1 MKKNILKKYPTFFVF
16 SILVILFT
24 VIDIINS
31 PNEFSELENRKLS
44 QMPILSLKSYID
56 TSFSSDY
63 EKYIN
68 DQFFLRDN
76 WIDLKSRIE
85 YLLGKRE
92 NNDIIFGRENY
103 LFKKFTT
110 FNDEMLENNLNSIIT
125 FTNNYN
131 KEVDFFI
138 IPNSYAVYDE
148 LTPRYLPLV
157 DQLSLI
163 NSINSYLSLKSN
175 DHINTINVAEELLK
189 NKDDYIYYKTDHHW
203 TSYGA
208 YLAYLTYMDYLGL
221 EIVDINNLEKITI
234 NNFLGTYY
242 NRSKYFKADS
252 DLITYYNILGL
263 HIEIDGKEKLSLMD
277 LDKFK
282 GSDKYSA
289 FLWGNNGLT
298 KVINENISEERKGS
312 SILIF
317 KDSYANSF
325 IQFLSYNYEI
335 IDIID
340 LRYFKESIRNFMK
353 DKDYNEILIMYSF
366 NNLSSDINIRRL
378 KFQKLI
384 LTKT

>member
-68 DQFFLRDN
+68 DQFFLRGN

-92 NNDIIFGRENY
+92 NNDIIFGKENY

-110 FNDEMLENNLNSIIT
+110 FNDEMLKNNLNSIIT

-138 IPNSYAVYDE
+138 IPNSYAIYDE

-208 YLAYLTYMDYLGL
+208 YLAYLAYMDYLGL

-252 DLITYYNILGL
+252 DFITYYNILGL
-263 HIEIDGKEKLSLMD
+263 HIEIDGKEQLSLMD

-298 KVINENISEERKGS
+298 KVINENILEERKGS

-378 KFQKLI
+378 KF
-384 LTKT
+384 

>member
-92 NNDIIFGRENY
+92 NNDIIFGKDNY

-252 DLITYYNILGL
+252 DFITYYNILGL
-263 HIEIDGKEKLSLMD
+263 HIEIDGKEQLSLMD

-378 KFQKLI
+378 KF
-384 LTKT
+384 

>member
-1 MKKNILKKYPTFFVF
+1 MKKNILKKYPTFFIF

-68 DQFFLRDN
+68 DQFFLRGN

-92 NNDIIFGRENY
+92 NNDIIFGKENY

-138 IPNSYAVYDE
+138 IPNSYAIYDE

-163 NSINSYLSLKSN
+163 NSINSYLSSKSN

-208 YLAYLTYMDYLGL
+208 YLAYLKYMDYLGL

-252 DLITYYNILGL
+252 DFITYYNILDL
-263 HIEIDGKEKLSLMD
+263 YIKIDGKEQLSLMD

-378 KFQKLI
+378 KF
-384 LTKT
+384 

>member
-1 MKKNILKKYPTFFVF
+1 MKKNIFKKYPTFFVF

-92 NNDIIFGRENY
+92 NNDIIFGKENY

-175 DHINTINVAEELLK
+175 DHINIINVAEELLK

-252 DLITYYNILGL
+252 DFITYYNILGL
-263 HIEIDGKEKLSLMD
+263 HIEIDGKELLSLMD

-378 KFQKLI
+378 KF
-384 LTKT
+384 

>member
-16 SILVILFT
+16 SAIVILFT

-31 PNEFSELENRKLS
+31 PKEFSELENRNLS
-44 QMPILSLKSYID
+44 QIPILSLESYID

-76 WIDLKSRIE
+76 CIL
-85 YLLGKRE
+85 
-92 NNDIIFGRENY
+92 
-103 LFKKFTT
+103 
-110 FNDEMLENNLNSIIT
+110 T
-125 FTNNYN
+125 FTNSY
-131 KEVDFFI
+131 KTDVDFFI
-138 IPNSYAVYDE
+138 IPNSYAIYDE

-163 NSINSYLSLKSN
+163 NSINSYLSLESN
-175 DHINTINVAEELLK
+175 NHINAINVAEKLLK

-208 YLAYLTYMDYLGL
+208 YLAYLTYMDSLGL
-221 EIVDINNLEKITI
+221 EAIDIDKLEEIKI
-234 NNFLGTYY
+234 NNFFGTYY

-252 DLITYYNILGL
+252 DFITYYNMPNLQ
-263 HIEIDGKEKLSLMD
+263 IEIDGKEYLSLMD

-282 GSDKYSA
+282 SSDKYSA

-298 KVINENISEERKGS
+298 KVINENIAEERKGS

-325 IQFLSYNYEI
+325 IQFLANNYET
-335 IDIID
+335 IDIVD
-340 LRYFKESIRNFMK
+340 LRHFKEPISNFMK
-353 DKDYNEILIMYSF
+353 DKEYNQILIMYSF
-366 NNLSSDINIRRL
+366 DNLSSDINIRRL
-378 KFQKLI
+378 KF
-384 LTKT
+384 

>member
-92 NNDIIFGRENY
+92 NNDIIFGKENY

-110 FNDEMLENNLNSIIT
+110 FNDEMLKNNLNSIIT

-138 IPNSYAVYDE
+138 IPNSYAIYDE

-252 DLITYYNILGL
+252 DFITYYNILGL
-263 HIEIDGKEKLSLMD
+263 HIEIDGKEQLSLMD

-378 KFQKLI
+378 KF
-384 LTKT
+384 

>member
-1 MKKNILKKYPTFFVF
+1 MKKNILKKYPTFFIF

-92 NNDIIFGRENY
+92 NNDIIFGKENY

-138 IPNSYAVYDE
+138 IPNSYAIYDE

-163 NSINSYLSLKSN
+163 NSINSYLSSKSN

-189 NKDDYIYYKTDHHW
+189 NKDDYIYYNKDHHW

-252 DLITYYNILGL
+252 DFITYYNILDL
-263 HIEIDGKEKLSLMD
+263 YIKIDGKEQLSLMD

-378 KFQKLI
+378 KF
-384 LTKT
+384 

>member
-1 MKKNILKKYPTFFVF
+1 MKKNILKKYPIFFVF

-92 NNDIIFGRENY
+92 NNDIIFGKENY

-110 FNDEMLENNLNSIIT
+110 FNDEMLKNNLNSIIT

-138 IPNSYAVYDE
+138 IPNSYAIYDE

-157 DQLSLI
+157 EQLSLI

-208 YLAYLTYMDYLGL
+208 YLAYLAYMDYLGL

-252 DLITYYNILGL
+252 DFITYYNILGL
-263 HIEIDGKEKLSLMD
+263 HIEIDGKEQLSLMD

-378 KFQKLI
+378 KF
-384 LTKT
+384 

>member
-1 MKKNILKKYPTFFVF
+1 MKKNIFKKYPTFFVF

-92 NNDIIFGRENY
+92 NNDIIFGKENY

-110 FNDEMLENNLNSIIT
+110 FNDEMLKNNLNSIIT

-138 IPNSYAVYDE
+138 IPNSYAIYDE

-175 DHINTINVAEELLK
+175 NHINTINVAEELLK

-208 YLAYLTYMDYLGL
+208 YLAYLAYMDYLGL

-252 DLITYYNILGL
+252 DFITYYNILGL
-263 HIEIDGKEKLSLMD
+263 HIEIDGKEQLSLMN

-378 KFQKLI
+378 KF
-384 LTKT
+384 

>member
-1 MKKNILKKYPTFFVF
+1 MKKNIFKKYPTFFVF

-92 NNDIIFGRENY
+92 NNDIIFGKENY

-110 FNDEMLENNLNSIIT
+110 FNDEMLKNNLNSIIT

-138 IPNSYAVYDE
+138 IPNSYAIYDE

-157 DQLSLI
+157 DQLSLV

-175 DHINTINVAEELLK
+175 NHINTINVAEELLK

-208 YLAYLTYMDYLGL
+208 YLAYLAYMDYLCL

-252 DLITYYNILGL
+252 DFITYYNILGL
-263 HIEIDGKEKLSLMD
+263 HIEIDGKEQLSLMD

-378 KFQKLI
+378 KF
-384 LTKT
+384 

>member
-68 DQFFLRDN
+68 DHFFLRDN

-92 NNDIIFGRENY
+92 NNDIIFGKENY

-252 DLITYYNILGL
+252 DFITYYNILGL
-263 HIEIDGKEKLSLMD
+263 HIEIDGKEQLSLMD

-366 NNLSSDINIRRL
+366 NNLSTDINIRRL
-378 KFQKLI
+378 KF
-384 LTKT
+384 

>member
-1 MKKNILKKYPTFFVF
+1 MKKNIFKKYPTFFVF

-68 DQFFLRDN
+68 DQFFLRNN

-92 NNDIIFGRENY
+92 NNDIIFGKENY

-110 FNDEMLENNLNSIIT
+110 FNDEMLKNNLNSIIT

-138 IPNSYAVYDE
+138 IPNSYAIYDE

-252 DLITYYNILGL
+252 DFITYYNILGL
-263 HIEIDGKEKLSLMD
+263 HIEIDGKEQLSLMN

-378 KFQKLI
+378 KF
-384 LTKT
+384 

>member
-68 DQFFLRDN
+68 DQFFLRNN

-92 NNDIIFGRENY
+92 NNDIIFGKENY

-138 IPNSYAVYDE
+138 IPNSYAIYDE

-175 DHINTINVAEELLK
+175 DHINTINVAEESLK

-252 DLITYYNILGL
+252 DFITYYNILGL

-366 NNLSSDINIRRL
+366 NNLSTDINIRRL
-378 KFQKLI
+378 KF
-384 LTKT
+384 

>member
-1 MKKNILKKYPTFFVF
+1 MNKNILKKYPTFFIF

-92 NNDIIFGRENY
+92 NNDIIFGKENY

-138 IPNSYAVYDE
+138 IPNSYAIYDE

-157 DQLSLI
+157 DQLLLI
-163 NSINSYLSLKSN
+163 NSINSYLSSKSN
-175 DHINTINVAEELLK
+175 DHINTINIAEELLK

-208 YLAYLTYMDYLGL
+208 YLAYLKYMDYLGL

-252 DLITYYNILGL
+252 DFITYYNILDL
-263 HIEIDGKEKLSLMD
+263 YIEIDGKEQLSLMD

-378 KFQKLI
+378 KF
-384 LTKT
+384 

>member
-1 MKKNILKKYPTFFVF
+1 MKKNIFKKYPTFFVF

-92 NNDIIFGRENY
+92 NNDIIFGKENY

-110 FNDEMLENNLNSIIT
+110 FNDEMLKNNLNSIIT

-138 IPNSYAVYDE
+138 IPNSYAIYDE

-208 YLAYLTYMDYLGL
+208 YLAYLAYMDYLGL

-252 DLITYYNILGL
+252 DFITYYNILGL
-263 HIEIDGKEKLSLMD
+263 HIEIDGKEQLSLMD

-335 IDIID
+335 INIID

-378 KFQKLI
+378 KF
-384 LTKT
+384 

>member
-92 NNDIIFGRENY
+92 NNDIIFGKENY

-252 DLITYYNILGL
+252 DFITYYNILGL
-263 HIEIDGKEKLSLMD
+263 HIEIDGKEQLSLMD

-312 SILIF
+312 GILIF

-366 NNLSSDINIRRL
+366 NNLSTDINIRRL
-378 KFQKLI
+378 KF
-384 LTKT
+384 

>member
-1 MKKNILKKYPTFFVF
+1 MKKNIFKKYPTFFVF

-63 EKYIN
+63 AKYIN

-92 NNDIIFGRENY
+92 NNDIIFGKENY

-110 FNDEMLENNLNSIIT
+110 FNDEMLKNNLNSIIM

-138 IPNSYAVYDE
+138 IPNSYAIYDE
-148 LTPRYLPLV
+148 LTPRYLSLV

-252 DLITYYNILGL
+252 DFITYYNILGL
-263 HIEIDGKEKLSLMD
+263 HIEIDGKEQLSLMD
-277 LDKFK
+277 LEKFK

-378 KFQKLI
+378 KF
-384 LTKT
+384 

>member
-1 MKKNILKKYPTFFVF
+1 MKKNIFKKYPTFFVF

-92 NNDIIFGRENY
+92 NNDIIFGKENY

-110 FNDEMLENNLNSIIT
+110 FNDEMLKNNLNSIIM

-138 IPNSYAVYDE
+138 IPNSYAIYDE

-163 NSINSYLSLKSN
+163 NSINSYLSSKSN

-252 DLITYYNILGL
+252 DFITYYNILGL
-263 HIEIDGKEKLSLMD
+263 HIEIDGKEQLSLMD

-378 KFQKLI
+378 KF
-384 LTKT
+384 

>member
-1 MKKNILKKYPTFFVF
+1 MKKNIFKKYPTFFVF

-92 NNDIIFGRENY
+92 NNDIIFGKENY

-110 FNDEMLENNLNSIIT
+110 FNDEMLKNNLNSIIT

-138 IPNSYAVYDE
+138 IPNSYAIYDE

-157 DQLSLI
+157 DQLSLV

-252 DLITYYNILGL
+252 DFITYYNILGL
-263 HIEIDGKEKLSLMD
+263 HIEIDGKEQLSLMD

-378 KFQKLI
+378 KF
-384 LTKT
+384 

>member
-16 SILVILFT
+16 SAILILFT

-31 PNEFSELENRKLS
+31 PKEFSELENKNLS
-44 QMPILSLKSYID
+44 QIPILSLESYID

-68 DQFFLRDN
+68 DQFFLRDK

-92 NNDIIFGRENY
+92 NNDIIFGKDNY

-110 FNDEMLENNLNSIIT
+110 FNDEMLKNNLNSIIT

-138 IPNSYAVYDE
+138 IPNSYAIYDE

-175 DHINTINVAEELLK
+175 DHISTINVAEELLK

-252 DLITYYNILGL
+252 DFITYYNILGL
-263 HIEIDGKEKLSLMD
+263 HIEIDGKEQLSLMD

-378 KFQKLI
+378 KF
-384 LTKT
+384 

>member
-1 MKKNILKKYPTFFVF
+1 MKKNILKKYTTFFVF

-138 IPNSYAVYDE
+138 IPNSYAIYDE

-163 NSINSYLSLKSN
+163 NSINSYLSSKSN

-208 YLAYLTYMDYLGL
+208 YLAYLKYMDYLGL

-252 DLITYYNILGL
+252 DFITYYNILGL
-263 HIEIDGKEKLSLMD
+263 HIEIDGKEQLSLMD

-378 KFQKLI
+378 KF
-384 LTKT
+384 

>member
-163 NSINSYLSLKSN
+163 NSINSYISLKSN

-252 DLITYYNILGL
+252 DFITYYNILGL

-282 GSDKYSA
+282 GRDKYSA

-378 KFQKLI
+378 KF
-384 LTKT
+384 

>member
-1 MKKNILKKYPTFFVF
+1 MKKNILKKYPIFFVF

-92 NNDIIFGRENY
+92 NNDIIFGKENY

-378 KFQKLI
+378 KF
-384 LTKT
+384 

>member
-92 NNDIIFGRENY
+92 NNDIIFGKENY

-138 IPNSYAVYDE
+138 IPNSYAIYDE

-163 NSINSYLSLKSN
+163 NSINSYLSSKSN
-175 DHINTINVAEELLK
+175 DHINTINVAEKLLK

-208 YLAYLTYMDYLGL
+208 YLAYLTYMDSLDL
-221 EIVDINNLEKITI
+221 EAIDIDKLEEIKI
-234 NNFLGTYY
+234 NNFFGTYY

-252 DLITYYNILGL
+252 DFITYYNMPNLQ
-263 HIEIDGKEKLSLMD
+263 IEIDGKEYLSLMD

-282 GSDKYSA
+282 SSDKYSA

-298 KVINENISEERKGS
+298 KVINENIAEERKGS

-325 IQFLSYNYEI
+325 IQFLANNYET
-335 IDIID
+335 IDIVD
-340 LRYFKESIRNFMK
+340 LRHFKEPISNFMK
-353 DKDYNEILIMYSF
+353 DKEYNQILIMYSF
-366 NNLSSDINIRRL
+366 DNLSSDINIRRL
-378 KFQKLI
+378 KF
-384 LTKT
+384 

>member
-1 MKKNILKKYPTFFVF
+1 MKKNIFKKYPTFFVF

-138 IPNSYAVYDE
+138 IPNSYAIYDE

-163 NSINSYLSLKSN
+163 NSINSYLSSKSN

-252 DLITYYNILGL
+252 DFITYYNILGL
-263 HIEIDGKEKLSLMD
+263 HIEIDGKEQLSLMD

-378 KFQKLI
+378 KF
-384 LTKT
+384 

>member
-1 MKKNILKKYPTFFVF
+1 MKKNIFKKYPTFFVF

-92 NNDIIFGRENY
+92 NNDIIFGKENY

-110 FNDEMLENNLNSIIT
+110 FNDEMLKNNLNSIIT
-125 FTNNYN
+125 FTKNYN

-138 IPNSYAVYDE
+138 IPNSYAIYDE

-175 DHINTINVAEELLK
+175 NHINTINVAEELLK

-252 DLITYYNILGL
+252 DFITYYNILGL
-263 HIEIDGKEKLSLMD
+263 HIEIDGKEQLSLMD

-378 KFQKLI
+378 KF
-384 LTKT
+384 

>member
-92 NNDIIFGRENY
+92 NNDIIFGKENY

-282 GSDKYSA
+282 SSDKYSA

-298 KVINENISEERKGS
+298 KVINENIAEERKGS

-325 IQFLSYNYEI
+325 IQFLANNYET
-335 IDIID
+335 IDIVD
-340 LRYFKESIRNFMK
+340 LRHFKEPISNFMK
-353 DKDYNEILIMYSF
+353 DKEYNQILIMYSF
-366 NNLSSDINIRRL
+366 DNLSSDINIRRL
-378 KFQKLI
+378 KF
-384 LTKT
+384 

>member
-92 NNDIIFGRENY
+92 NNDIIFGKENY

-221 EIVDINNLEKITI
+221 EIIDINNLEKITI

-252 DLITYYNILGL
+252 DFITYYNILGL
-263 HIEIDGKEKLSLMD
+263 HIEIDGKEQLSLMD

-378 KFQKLI
+378 KF
-384 LTKT
+384 

>member
-92 NNDIIFGRENY
+92 NNDIIFGKENY

-242 NRSKYFKADS
+242 NKSKYFKADS
-252 DLITYYNILGL
+252 DFITYYNILGL
-263 HIEIDGKEKLSLMD
+263 HIEIDGKEQLSLMD

-366 NNLSSDINIRRL
+366 NNLSTDINIRRL
-378 KFQKLI
+378 KF
-384 LTKT
+384 

>member
-92 NNDIIFGRENY
+92 NNDIIFGKENY

-138 IPNSYAVYDE
+138 IPNSYAIYDE

-208 YLAYLTYMDYLGL
+208 YLAYLTYIDYLGL

-378 KFQKLI
+378 KF
-384 LTKT
+384 

>member
-68 DQFFLRDN
+68 DQFFLRNN

-92 NNDIIFGRENY
+92 NNDIIFGKENY

-252 DLITYYNILGL
+252 DFITYYNILGL

-366 NNLSSDINIRRL
+366 NNLSTDINIRRL
-378 KFQKLI
+378 KF
-384 LTKT
+384 

>member
-1 MKKNILKKYPTFFVF
+1 MKKNIFKKYPTFFVF
-16 SILVILFT
+16 SAIVILFT

-31 PNEFSELENRKLS
+31 PKEFSELENRNLS
-44 QMPILSLKSYID
+44 QIPILSLESYID

-68 DQFFLRDN
+68 DQFFLRDK

-92 NNDIIFGRENY
+92 NNDIIFGKENY

-252 DLITYYNILGL
+252 DFITYYNILGL
-263 HIEIDGKEKLSLMD
+263 HIEIDGKEQLSLMD

-366 NNLSSDINIRRL
+366 NNLSTDINIRRL
-378 KFQKLI
+378 KF
-384 LTKT
+384 

>member
-92 NNDIIFGRENY
+92 NNDIIFGKENY

-138 IPNSYAVYDE
+138 IPNSYAIYDE

-221 EIVDINNLEKITI
+221 EIVDITNLEKITI

-252 DLITYYNILGL
+252 DFITYYNILGL

-366 NNLSSDINIRRL
+366 NNLSTDINIRRL
-378 KFQKLI
+378 KF
-384 LTKT
+384 

>member
-1 MKKNILKKYPTFFVF
+1 MKKNILKKYPIFFVF

-92 NNDIIFGRENY
+92 NNDIIFGKENY

-138 IPNSYAVYDE
+138 IPNSYAIYDE

-163 NSINSYLSLKSN
+163 NSINSYLSSKSN

-208 YLAYLTYMDYLGL
+208 YLAYLKYMDYLGL

-252 DLITYYNILGL
+252 DFITYYNILDL
-263 HIEIDGKEKLSLMD
+263 YIKIDGKEQLSLMD

-378 KFQKLI
+378 KF
-384 LTKT
+384 